1 MATMTQGPLGTATP
15 DAEKPKTDADTEKKE
30 TKKVEPRP
38 YQIGVP
44 VSGTSDKLKAEIDR
58 LVGSGRGE
66 IVVIVGEAKGI
77 QPKLAMKKY
86 AQGKELSGDYQA
98 VAHRS
103 IATFKDVKTVSET
116 KTKVQ
121 GL

>member
-1 MATMTQGPLGTATP
+1 MATITQGPLGTATP
-15 DAEKPKTDADTEKKE
+15 DAEKPKTDATTEKKE
-30 TKKVEPRP
+30 TKKAEPRP

-44 VSGTSDKLKAEIDR
+44 VSGTADKLKSEIDR

-66 IVVIVGEAKGI
+66 IIVVVGEAEGI
-77 QPKLAMKKY
+77 QPKIAMKKFS
-86 AQGKELSGDYQA
+86 QKNEVEGHYQA

-103 IATFKDVKTVSET
+103 ISKFGPLKSTTVT
-116 KTKVQ
+116 KNTVE

>member
-1 MATMTQGPLGTATP
+1 MATITQGPLATAKQDSEPAKP
-15 DAEKPKTDADTEKKE
+15 DAEKKE
-30 TKKVEPRP
+30 TKKVQPRP

-44 VSGTSDKLKAEIDR
+44 VSGTADKLKAEIDR

-66 IVVIVGEAKGI
+66 IVVVVGEAEGI

-86 AQGKELSGDYQA
+86 AQGKELGGDYQA